1 MMTTL
6 AISPQEFSTL
16 RTLLADMCGILVA
29 KNKAYLIETR
39 LASLVLKS
47 GCASFSEFHQKLK
60 YVADPKLRDQ
70 VIDLMTTNETLW
82 FRDRHPFAILKDVL
96 LPEYAR
102 QGRENGRTSLRIWS
116 AACST
121 GQEPYS
127 IAMTILEATRTSP
140 DLKKLRYE
148 ILASDI
154 STSALR
160 LAKIGRYDSLAIS
173 RGLPPEYRDR
183 YFKPDGRIWTI
194 TPEVQQMVTLKKI
207 NLQDSFAS
215 QGRFDIILCRNVAI
229 YFSDTFK
236 RDLFNRIS
244 KSLNPEGI
252 FFLGASESLAS
263 YCSAFDMRTGATGIY
278 YQLRNNLG
286 RNTP

>member
-1 MMTTL
+1 MMATL
-6 AISPQEFSTL
+6 AISPQEFSTF

-29 KNKAYLIETR
+29 ENKAYLIETR
-39 LASLVLKS
+39 LASLVLES

-60 YVADPKLRDQ
+60 YVADPKIRDQ

-82 FRDRHPFAILKDVL
+82 FRDSHPFAILKDVL

-102 QGRENGRTSLRIWS
+102 QGRENGRTALRIWS
-116 AACST
+116 TACST

-127 IAMTILEATRTSP
+127 IAMIILEAMRTSP

-183 YFKPDGRIWTI
+183 YFKQDGRIWTI
-194 TPEVQQMVTLKKI
+194 TPEVQQMVTLKKV

-215 QGRFDIILCRNVAI
+215 RGRFDIILCRNVAI

-236 RDLFNRIS
+236 RDLFNRIP
-244 KSLNPEGI
+244 KTLNPEGI

-278 YQLRNNLG
+278 YQLRNNSG

>member
-1 MMTTL
+1 MATL
-6 AISPQEFSTL
+6 SVSSQEFSAL
-16 RTLLADMCGILVA
+16 RTLIAELCGILVA
-29 KNKAYLIETR
+29 ENKAYLIETR
-39 LASLVLKS
+39 LGSLVLEN
-47 GCASFSEFHQKLK
+47 GCASFAEFHQKLK
-60 YVADPKLRDQ
+60 YGADAKLRDK

-82 FRDRHPFAILKDVL
+82 FRDSHPFTILKDIL

-102 QGRENGRTSLRIWS
+102 QARENGRTALRIWS

-127 IAMTILEATRTSP
+127 LAMIILDAMRSSP

-160 LAKIGRYDSLAIS
+160 LAKMGRYESLAIN

-183 YFKPDGRIWTI
+183 YFKQDGRVWTI
-194 TPEVQQMVTLKKI
+194 APEVQQMVTLKKI

-215 QGRFDIILCRNVAI
+215 LGRFDIILCRNVAI
-229 YFSDTFK
+229 YFSDEFK
-236 RDLFNRIS
+236 RDLFGRFA
-244 KSLNPEGI
+244 KALHPGGI

-263 YCSAFDMRTGATGIY
+263 YSSAFDMKTGSAGVY
-278 YQLRNNLG
+278 YRVRDLR
-286 RNTP
+286 